1 MTARL
6 RQKLQIGHVSINL
19 EFKANNQGKLN
30 CLMNETTALMASTGH
45 RGGIQKPM
53 RTEGKENL
61 LGNTHIWKTGVELG

>member
-45 RGGIQKPM
+45 RRGYRNQ
-53 RTEGKENL
+53 
-61 LGNTHIWKTGVELG
+61 